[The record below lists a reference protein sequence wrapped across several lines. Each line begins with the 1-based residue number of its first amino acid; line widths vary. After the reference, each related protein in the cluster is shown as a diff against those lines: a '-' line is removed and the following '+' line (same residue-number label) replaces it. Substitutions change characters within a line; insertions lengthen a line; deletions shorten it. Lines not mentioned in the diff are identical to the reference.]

1 MLQSRKVKLEAKLES
16 SSSYLRFKH
25 CNHGGQG
32 ESLVPPYT
40 RRSVSLS
47 STAKRER
54 DASACMRRHQAS
66 ALPPVSST
74 AIKGGQAG
82 VSLGSTWGQPGINL
96 GKTWGQPWINVGSIR
111 GQPAPPYHVVILRQ
125 PRHLTIRRG
134 DAELAADQR
143 AIVCQLPVPD
153 A

>member
-1 MLQSRKVKLEAKLES
+1 
-16 SSSYLRFKH
+16 
-25 CNHGGQG
+25 
-32 ESLVPPYT
+32 
-40 RRSVSLS
+40 
-47 STAKRER
+47 
-54 DASACMRRHQAS
+54 MRRHQAS

-74 AIKGGQAG
+74 AIKGGQAGVDLGSTWGQTGVKLKTNWSQAGVNLGSTWGQAG